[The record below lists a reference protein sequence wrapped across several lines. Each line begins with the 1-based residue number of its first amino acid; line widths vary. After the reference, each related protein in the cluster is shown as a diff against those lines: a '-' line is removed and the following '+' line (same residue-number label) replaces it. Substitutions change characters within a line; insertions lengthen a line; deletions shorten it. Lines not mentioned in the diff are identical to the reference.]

1 MASVADRVFYR
12 ETRGRTIP
20 ASLRKD
26 NDAANFFEDL
36 LHLRTHVHRTGEPF
50 LWPDGLTI
58 PLNAVALTSFPLSRT
73 TYAGLFQVYSTT
85 FGVGDG
91 STTFDGPTIT
101 APTGTVVLVQT

>member
-1 MASVADRVFYR
+1 MATDRVYYR
-12 ETRGRTIP
+12 ETKSRNIP
-20 ASLRKD
+20 ESLRKD
-26 NDAANFFEDL
+26 NDAASFLEDL

-58 PLNAVALTSFPLSRT
+58 PLNAVALSSFPLSRT
-73 TYAGLFQVYSTT
+73 TYAALFQVYSTT

-101 APTGTVVLVQT
+101 APVGTVVLVQT

>member
-1 MASVADRVFYR
+1 MASVTDRVYYR
-12 ETRGRTIP
+12 ETRTRTIP

-26 NDAANFFEDL
+26 NDAVGFLEEL

-50 LWPDGLTI
+50 LWPDGLTA
-58 PLNAVALTSFPLSRT
+58 PLNAVALSAFPLNRT
-73 TYAGLFQVYSTT
+73 TYAALYQVYGTT

>member
-1 MASVADRVFYR
+1 MANVTDRVYYR
-12 ETRGRTIP
+12 ETRTRTIP

-26 NDAANFFEDL
+26 NDAVGFIEEL
-36 LHLRTHVHRTGEPF
+36 LAYRTHLHRTGEPF
-50 LWPDGLTI
+50 LWPDGLTA
-58 PLNAVALTSFPLSRT
+58 PLNAVALSSFPISRT
-73 TYAGLFQVYSTT
+73 TYAALFQVYGTT

>member
-1 MASVADRVFYR
+1 VATADRIFYR
-12 ETRGRTIP
+12 ETRNRTIP
-20 ASLRKD
+20 ASLIKD
-26 NDAANFFEDL
+26 KDAANFLEDL

-58 PLNAVALTSFPLSRT
+58 PLNAVALSSFPLNRT
-73 TYAGLFQVYSTT
+73 TYAALFQVYSTT

>member
-1 MASVADRVFYR
+1 MATASRTYYR
-12 ETRGRTIP
+12 ETKARNIP

-26 NDAANFFEDL
+26 NDAANYLEEL
-36 LHLRTHVHRTGEPF
+36 GALRMNVHRTGEPF

-58 PLNAVALTSFPLSRT
+58 PLYAVALTSFPLSRT